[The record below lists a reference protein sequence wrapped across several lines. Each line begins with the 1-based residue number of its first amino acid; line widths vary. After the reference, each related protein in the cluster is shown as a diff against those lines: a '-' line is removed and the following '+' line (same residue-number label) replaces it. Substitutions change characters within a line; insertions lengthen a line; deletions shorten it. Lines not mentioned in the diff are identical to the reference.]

1 MADAFST
8 MDYPPYQLQNSM
20 SFTGNGLQNLDFMSV
35 TSGVDQYSTYDSVYD
50 RYVPQFFSEG
60 SLLTAAQ
67 RR

>member
-1 MADAFST
+1 MADTFGS

-50 RYVPQFFSEG
+50 RYVPHLDSED
-60 SLLTAAQ
+60 SLLTAA
-67 RR
+67 